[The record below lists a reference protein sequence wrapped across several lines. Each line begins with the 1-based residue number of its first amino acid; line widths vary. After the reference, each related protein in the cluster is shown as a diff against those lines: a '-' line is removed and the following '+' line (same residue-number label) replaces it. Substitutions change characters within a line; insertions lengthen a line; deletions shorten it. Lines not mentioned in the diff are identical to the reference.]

1 MVEVEE
7 SIDKNTAFFIGVALG
22 LKMIG
27 HHSIFNQNHPQKNYM
42 VHTFL
47 SHRLL
52 NPITHG
58 NFK

>member
-7 SIDKNTAFFIGVALG
+7 SIDKNNAAFFIGVALG
-22 LKMIG
+22 LKMIS

-52 NPITHG
+52 YPITH
-58 NFK
+58 

>member
-7 SIDKNTAFFIGVALG
+7 SINKNNAAFFIGVALG
-22 LKMIG
+22 LKMIS

-52 NPITHG
+52 YPITH
-58 NFK
+58 